1 MGLRSAT
8 LGDLDALLPLLRDF
22 YAEDRHPFDASAVRA
37 ALEGLVRDPALGR
50 AFLIEDGGALAGYLV
65 VTFGYSLEFRGR
77 DAFLDELYVA
87 PAHRGRGLGR
97 EALRVAEACCL
108 EAGARALHLEV
119 RHDNEAAQ
127 GLYRSWGFGDREN
140 YLMSK
145 PLLS

>member
-1 MGLRSAT
+1 MGLRPAT
-8 LGDLDALLPLLRDF
+8 VGDLDGLLPLLRDF

-37 ALEGLVRDPALGR
+37 ALEGLVRNPTLGR
-50 AFLIEDGGALAGYLV
+50 AFLIEDGDALAGYLV

-145 PLLS
+145 ALLS

>member
-1 MGLRSAT
+1 MAIRAAT
-8 LGDLDALLPLLRDF
+8 LGDLDALLPLVRDF
-22 YAEDRHPFDASAVRA
+22 YAEDKHPFDAVAVRA
-37 ALEGLVRDPALGR
+37 ALEGLVRDPAFGR
-50 AFLIEDGGALAGYLV
+50 AFLIEAGEAPAGYLV

-87 PAHRGRGLGR
+87 PAHRGRGFGR

-108 EAGARALHLEV
+108 EAGVRALHLEV

-127 GLYRSWGFGDREN
+127 SLYRSWGFGDRES

>member
-1 MGLRSAT
+1 MGLRAAT
-8 LGDLDALLPLLRDF
+8 LGDLDALLPLLQDF
-22 YAEDRHPFDASAVRA
+22 YAEDRHPFEAGAVRA
-37 ALEGLVRDPALGR
+37 ALEGLIREPVFGR

-97 EALRVAEACCL
+97 EALRVAEDCCL

-119 RHDNEAAQ
+119 RHDNDARPGSTAP
-127 GLYRSWGFGDREN
+127 GGSTTGRT
-140 YLMSK
+140 
-145 PLLS
+145 P